1 MQLKLTTKNKIRND
15 FMEKIAIVKLGA
27 DAVKLSLVDVS
38 PNGYYNLFDEVSENI
53 KIGASIEQTGLIK
66 PILISETLTILKLYR
81 KICDANNV
89 CKVYAVA
96 ESFVKVAKNQKSFLD
111 EIYNNTGFSF
121 YIYNTEEE
129 IKVLYRGITNL
140 IDVSKAV
147 GIYIAPSRTYIM
159 QFNRRAI
166 VSTQTIEF
174 GYLSLAEK
182 YVNVLDPVE
191 KSERMLKEVEFWLKN
206 SEYLHNIE
214 PEINFIGAGSVFES
228 LGKLSR
234 KVSKYP
240 IELENNYTVTK
251 ESFDAVYDIVKTLDL
266 DKTKKLKGISKDR
279 ADSLAS
285 GLAIVKALMNICNI
299 QSINICANAF
309 EEGVTLSAMPQEVQ
323 DRTLPTD
330 MLTNCLETIRTFYD
344 RELSNTSNVYTLA
357 IMLFKQLKV
366 IHKMSRV
373 YIKPLRIA
381 SSMYNCGTRIS
392 FNNYA
397 AKSFEI
403 IINSNIKGVSQKDI
417 IVAAFACK
425 CQNLDNF
432 SLADVMRF
440 NSILSEEDIDAIRKL
455 GVLIQLACAMDKSR
469 MGNITDITCDILG
482 DSIIMKT
489 ITKGEASFDIIQA
502 QKVAG
507 DFKKVF
513 KKVLQVI

>member
-1 MQLKLTTKNKIRND
+1 
-15 FMEKIAIVKLGA
+15 MEKIAIVKLGA
-27 DAVKLSLVDVS
+27 DSVKLSLVDVA

-66 PILISETLTILKLYR
+66 PTLISDTLTILKLYR

-96 ESFVKVAKNQKSFLD
+96 ESFIKVAKNQKSFLD

-121 YIYNTEEE
+121 YIYTAEEE
-129 IKVLYRGITNL
+129 IKVLYRGITSQ

-147 GIYIAPSRTYIM
+147 GIYIAPNQTYIM
-159 QFNRRAI
+159 QFNRRTI
-166 VSTQTIEF
+166 VNIQTVEY
-174 GYLSLAEK
+174 GYLNLADK
-182 YVNVLDPVE
+182 YADVLDPAQ
-191 KSERMLKEVEFWLKN
+191 KSEKMVKEVEFLLKN
-206 SEYLHNIE
+206 NEYLNNIE
-214 PEINFIGAGSVFES
+214 PEISFIGAGGVFES

-240 IELENNYTVTK
+240 VEIENNYTVTK
-251 ESFDAVYDIVKTLDL
+251 ESFDAVYDIVKSLDL
-266 DKTKKLKGISKDR
+266 DKTKKLKGISQER
-279 ADSLAS
+279 ADSIAS
-285 GLAIVKALMNICNI
+285 GFAIIKAIATMCKIPAI
-299 QSINICANAF
+299 SICANAF
-309 EEGVTLSAMPQEVQ
+309 EEGVTIMAMPQDVQ
-323 DRTLPTD
+323 ERAVPTD
-330 MLTNCLETIRTFYD
+330 MLTNSLETIRTFYD
-344 RELSNTSNVYTLA
+344 RELSNTANVYNIA

-366 IHKMSRV
+366 IHKLSRSF
-373 YIKPLRIA
+373 IKPLRIA
-381 SSMYNCGTRIS
+381 SSMYNCGTRVS

-397 AKSFEI
+397 SKSFEI
-403 IINSNIKGVSQKDI
+403 IVNSNVKGVSQKDI
-417 IVAAFACK
+417 IIAAFACK
-425 CQNLDNF
+425 CQNLENF
-432 SLADVMRF
+432 SLADIMRYS
-440 NSILSEEDIDAIRKL
+440 SILSEEDIDAIRKL

-502 QKVAG
+502 QKVAV